1 MLIYLVL
8 NPSVLICFK
17 CVELYQ
23 LLTTQIMKNPSFCPY
38 FFVPISITCS
48 MACCAGDL
56 INLTLARNYGN
67 FGKLEDVKP
76 WRNIR
81 E

>member
-8 NPSVLICFK
+8 NPSALICFK

-23 LLTTQIMKNPSFCPY
+23 TSDNADNKTLAFCLNFFSPY
-38 FFVPISITCS
+38 LYHLFDGMLV
-48 MACCAGDL
+48 

-67 FGKLEDVKP
+67 FGKL
-76 WRNIR
+76 
-81 E
+81 